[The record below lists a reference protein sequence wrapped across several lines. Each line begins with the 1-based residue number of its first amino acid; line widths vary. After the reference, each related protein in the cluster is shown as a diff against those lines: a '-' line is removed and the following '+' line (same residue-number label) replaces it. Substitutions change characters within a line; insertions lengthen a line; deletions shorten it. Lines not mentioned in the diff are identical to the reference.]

1 MAKAQNRPRKTVYRQ
16 FCPVAQASEIV
27 AERWNP
33 LVLRELLCGASRFNE
48 IRRGVPAM
56 SPSLLSSRLR
66 DLEQAGVVERSPLE
80 EGQGSEYRLTAAG
93 EELRPVIEQLG
104 VWGQRWAP
112 SRLDPE
118 NLDPEVLMWDVR
130 RRIDTSEL
138 PADRVVVEIRFSDLS
153 GPSSR
158 FWLVLAPGEV
168 DLCLKDPGHEVDLWL
183 VAELRALTEVWL
195 GDLAFESALRD
206 GRIELQGPASLRR
219 DFPSWLSL
227 SLFAGVERPERAGS

>member
-1 MAKAQNRPRKTVYRQ
+1 MSGRPRKTIYRQ
-16 FCPVAQASEIV
+16 FCPVAQASEVV

-66 DLEQAGVVERSPLE
+66 DLERAGVVERRPLE

-130 RRIDTSEL
+130 RRIDPSEL

-183 VAELRALTEVWL
+183 TAEIRALTAVWL
-195 GDLAFESALRD
+195 GDASFESALRD

-227 SLFAGVERPERAGS
+227 SLFAGVERPERAGR

>member
-1 MAKAQNRPRKTVYRQ
+1 VTRSPRKTVYRQ
-16 FCPVAQASEIV
+16 FCPVAQAAEVV

-33 LVLRELLCGASRFNE
+33 LILRELLCGCRRFNE

-66 DLEQAGVVERSPLE
+66 DLERAGVVEKGTGE
-80 EGQGSEYRLTAAG
+80 DGSGTEYHLTEAG

-130 RRIDTSEL
+130 RRIDTSGL
-138 PADRVVVEIRFSDLS
+138 PADRLVVEIRFSDRS

-158 FWLVLAPGEV
+158 FWLVLASGEV

-183 VAELRALTEVWL
+183 VAELRVLTAVWL
-195 GDLAFESALRD
+195 GDLPFESALED

-227 SLFAGVERPERAGS
+227 SLFAGVERPERTGG